1 MESDAGSVLGVGV
14 CVMRVVLYSGC
25 VSKADRGCCWLENN
39 LEFCL
44 NNFKVIVA
52 IH

>member
-1 MESDAGSVLGVGV
+1 MERDAGSLLGVEVG
-14 CVMRVVLYSGC
+14 VMRVVLHSGC
-25 VSKADRGCCWLENN
+25 VSKAGHGCCWLENN
-39 LEFCL
+39 PEFCL